1 VLLGRNAVARL
12 DYVVIPSATDLKL
25 IGVVTDALGGEGL
38 MHIPITVTPPADLK
52 TAGLCAY
59 FHRVQAASQQLMQQE
74 AFDQANN
81 ALMSLFRMDSSVEL
95 NEASVSECRDE
106 MISAVFDVSGRMLD
120 GSHVCRTG
128 AVEMALQNGE
138 LLQEFM
144 VQTRAPPL
152 SKERLEAGKQGIIQ
166 MVIGCTSSGEFSQ
179 RKAKR
184 SAQRVFDLFNHELT
198 RQATSIETKHQIEL
212 RRLLNTDCDDVRKSA
227 ADLQAMM
234 RQLHEHMPHGQ
245 PLDAVGTV
253 ISMIVNE
260 NTVGAATDLTSDIK
274 GFPFKVRFGAETIRG
289 SSGTMVVL
297 TGTSYHDDHLSGC
310 VGSAD
315 NDVRLDSIITEL
327 SAEWS
332 PRGEKHGSG
341 TVQLAPGKTFTIFQK
356 VSAPFTEH
364 DASAYRC
371 AFRGETGW
379 DTNSVCSV
387 VKYHTEHKQLEC
399 TCNAFGT
406 FAVAVVKSDGDFTG
420 DGDDGDGGGTSS
432 DKFLLGLSLMMF
444 IIICV
449 SLCVLCVA
457 VVALLLA
464 KKKKKKKINKKK
476 NDKNDDGRRA
486 SQRKNTKRKRS
497 VSHEL
502 DSGDE
507 YETER
512 HIRYSSGQRPSE
524 RGYRQSTTRNHGQ
537 KVHDPREHRYEMNA
551 SGRRP
556 SERDIRRSQSGRRRS
571 QSNSNS
577 DEPFLS
583 SEYDVDESSSGAEQ
597 RKLMLKIKEDRRG
610 RY

>member
-1 VLLGRNAVARL
+1 
-12 DYVVIPSATDLKL
+12 
-25 IGVVTDALGGEGL
+25 
-38 MHIPITVTPPADLK
+38 M
-52 TAGLCAY
+52 
-59 FHRVQAASQQLMQQE
+59 
-74 AFDQANN
+74 
-81 ALMSLFRMDSSVEL
+81 
-95 NEASVSECRDE
+95 
-106 MISAVFDVSGRMLD
+106 
-120 GSHVCRTG
+120 
-128 AVEMALQNGE
+128 
-138 LLQEFM
+138 
-144 VQTRAPPL
+144 
-152 SKERLEAGKQGIIQ
+152 
-166 MVIGCTSSGEFSQ
+166 
-179 RKAKR
+179 
-184 SAQRVFDLFNHELT
+184 
-198 RQATSIETKHQIEL
+198 
-212 RRLLNTDCDDVRKSA
+212 
-227 ADLQAMM
+227 
-234 RQLHEHMPHGQ
+234 GQ

-260 NTVGAATDLTSDIK
+260 NTVGAATDLTSDIE
-274 GFPFKVRFGAETIRG
+274 GFPFKARFGAETIRG
-289 SSGTMVVL
+289 SSGTMVVF

-315 NDVRLDSIITEL
+315 NDVRLDSLITEL

-399 TCNAFGT
+399 TCDAFGT
-406 FAVAVVKSDGDFTG
+406 FSVAVVKSDGDFTG
-420 DGDDGDGGGTSS
+420 DDDGDGGGTSS
-432 DKFLLGLSLMMF
+432 DKFLLGLSLMML

-497 VSHEL
+497 VSHVL
-502 DSGDE
+502 DSGGE

-524 RGYRQSTTRNHGQ
+524 RGYRQSTMRNHGQ
-537 KVHDPREHRYEMNA
+537 KVHDPRDHRYEMN
-551 SGRRP
+551 
-556 SERDIRRSQSGRRRS
+556 
-571 QSNSNS
+571 
-577 DEPFLS
+577 
-583 SEYDVDESSSGAEQ
+583 
-597 RKLMLKIKEDRRG
+597 
-610 RY
+610 